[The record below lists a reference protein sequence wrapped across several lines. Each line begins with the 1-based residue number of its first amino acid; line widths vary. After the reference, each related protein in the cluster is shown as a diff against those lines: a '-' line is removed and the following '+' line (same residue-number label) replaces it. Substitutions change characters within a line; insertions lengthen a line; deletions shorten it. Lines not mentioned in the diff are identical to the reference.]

1 MRSLQPA
8 SILDLGAYSNPISNF
23 LQHCPREVTIVEPCG
38 ELAVNAAKP
47 SSSLASS
54 GVVDP
59 WLSAARPCLA
69 ESGRQY
75 VLTVSPATAASFF
88 GSHAV
93 HQYDAVVCLGCDALI
108 QHGVR
113 RSMLLK
119 QLRRPVDIFLEYP
132 LAYTPS
138 RQQFAVSAEDEP
150 SSAAAWTAAN
160 CSLVKMARLT
170 FPEANVSYPTIGLSS
185 SRVLQHVRCR

>member
-38 ELAVNAAKP
+38 ELAVNAAQP

-59 WLSAARPCLA
+59 WLSAARPCRA

-75 VLTVSPATAASFF
+75 VLTVSPATATSFF
-88 GSHAV
+88 NLRTV
-93 HQYDAVVCLGCDALI
+93 HQYAAVVCLGCDALL
-108 QHGVR
+108 QRGVR
-113 RSMLLK
+113 RSMLLE

-150 SSAAAWTAAN
+150 SSAAAWTAAR

-170 FPEANVSYPTIGLSS
+170 LPEANVSYPTIGLSG
-185 SRVLQHVRCR
+185 SRVLQHVHCR